1 MRHPFPSP
9 TPRLIR
15 VAPPLS
21 DLCGVFWDS
30 YCFCVATC
38 ETTGLLPVCHDR
50 CLISGWHY
58 IIHTEGTR
66 NWKKMSRGLMWSVR
80 GFSNSLR
87 VVDKSVV
94 LCISGR
100 VEESPID
107 TFASCCLRLPLAAR
121 NPVCAIRSYDPF
133 YWFKNTADRKAFQI
147 RIVDLED
154 LSSSSYSRYST
165 FEWRDVSWR
174 LTLDRYEL
182 KWNFCTASFTQSS
195 TSFRKK
201 PLGTWYL
208 SPAVIGARI

>member
-38 ETTGLLPVCHDR
+38 GTTGLVPVCQDR
-50 CLISGWHY
+50 CLISGWHD
-58 IIHTEGTR
+58 IIHREGTH
-66 NWKKMSRGLMWSVR
+66 NWENVKGFIWPVR

-94 LCISGR
+94 SCISVR
-100 VEESPID
+100 VEESPK
-107 TFASCCLRLPLAAR
+107 TLLLSAVYVCLSALAAL
-121 NPVCAIRSYDPF
+121 VCAVRSYDPC
-133 YWFKNTADRKAFQI
+133 YWFKNPADRKAFQI
-147 RIVDLED
+147 RIVNLDICNL
-154 LSSSSYSRYST
+154 SYSRYST
-165 FEWRDVSWR
+165 FEWIREVSWM
-174 LTLDRYEL
+174 LTLYRYEL

-201 PLGTWYL
+201 PLGTWHL
-208 SPAVIGARI
+208 SPAVIGTRI